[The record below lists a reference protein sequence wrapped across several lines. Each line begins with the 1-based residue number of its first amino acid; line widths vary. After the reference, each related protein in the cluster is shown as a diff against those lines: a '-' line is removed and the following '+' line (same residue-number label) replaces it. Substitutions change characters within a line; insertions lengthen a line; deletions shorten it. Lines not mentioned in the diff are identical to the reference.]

1 MRTALSPDNPFGHT
15 RAGYAW
21 EKVPS
26 AGAPHLDFG
35 CNEGVFLDHLA
46 RRTQRRLIGVDVSR
60 PAIAAGRTKR
70 PDVELVHLAGSGS
83 LPFPDGYFGSISLLD
98 VIEHIADQKRIL
110 DELFRVLA
118 PDGVLI
124 VTVPGRYVFSWLD
137 AGNLKFRFPRLHR
150 WAFCLTHSREDYE
163 TRYARNPDGL
173 IGDVEAAKAWH
184 EHFTPAGLGSLL
196 GRSGFEVI
204 EFDGSG
210 FWGRPL
216 RFMTLPLARAKLV
229 DGVLTGVYRLDSRF
243 FSSMNLFCTARKR
256 AEVEE

>member
-1 MRTALSPDNPFGHT
+1 MRTTLSPENPLGHT

-21 EKVPS
+21 EKVPRT
-26 AGAPHLDFG
+26 GAPHLDFG

-46 RRTQRRLIGVDVSR
+46 RKTQRRLIGVDVSR
-60 PAIAAGRTKR
+60 RAIAAGRNKR
-70 PDVELVHLAGSGS
+70 PGLELIHLADSGN
-83 LPFPDGYFGSISLLD
+83 LPFPEDYFDSISLLD

-118 PDGVLI
+118 PEGVLI
-124 VTVPGRYVFSWLD
+124 VTVPGQYLFSWTD
-137 AGNLKFRFPRLHR
+137 AGNLKFRFPRLHH

-163 TRYARNPDGL
+163 TRYATNPDGL
-173 IGDVEAAKAWH
+173 IGDVEAAKGWH

-216 RFMTLPLARAKLV
+216 RFLTLPLGRPRLLNGFYQLDARL
-229 DGVLTGVYRLDSRF
+229 
-243 FSSMNLFCTARKR
+243 FSSMNLFCTARK
-256 AEVEE
+256 